1 MNRLNHRR
9 LRAGLLA
16 GLTALGVALFGVGLW
31 SGKTARAA
39 GPAMVGDVLNYASPV
54 EMLFSPDGA
63 RLYVLCQQSGEVRV
77 LDAATYSPIKK
88 IAVGRVPRGLS
99 FSAKGDRL
107 FVANSWDDTVSV
119 IDTQSL
125 DVTATWPVGAE
136 PSSVVEDR
144 EGKHLFVANRI
155 SNDIAVLDAQ
165 TGVEEKRLAGGTR
178 RQLHHAFCRMAA
190 GCMSR
195 TSIRIRRLTAPLPSR
210 RLL

>member
-1 MNRLNHRR
+1 M
-9 LRAGLLA
+9 
-16 GLTALGVALFGVGLW
+16 
-31 SGKTARAA
+31 
-39 GPAMVGDVLNYASPV
+39 
-54 EMLFSPDGA
+54 
-63 RLYVLCQQSGEVRV
+63 
-77 LDAATYSPIKK
+77 
-88 IAVGRVPRGLS
+88 
-99 FSAKGDRL
+99 

-178 RQLHHAFCRMAA
+178 RELHHAICRMAA
-190 GCMSR
+190 GCM
-195 TSIRIRRLTAPLPSR
+195 
-210 RLL
+210 